1 MVDVI
6 CIYPQHLEFS
16 PMGSYP
22 FANQIFKAPEDC
34 CSLTDQLRLELDP
47 SCL

>member
-6 CIYPQHLEFS
+6 RIYPQHLEFS

-22 FANQIFKAPEDC
+22 FANQIFKAPEDLL
-34 CSLTDQLRLELDP
+34 LTDQLRLELDP
-47 SCL
+47 